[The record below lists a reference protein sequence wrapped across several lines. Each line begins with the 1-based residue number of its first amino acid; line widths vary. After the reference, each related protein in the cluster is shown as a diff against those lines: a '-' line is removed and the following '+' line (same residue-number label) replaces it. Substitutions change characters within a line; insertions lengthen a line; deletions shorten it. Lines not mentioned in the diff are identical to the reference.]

1 MKQTGEIYMIVQLNK
16 VIMSMYPPSL
26 KSNNYS
32 ISLVYVLGALNF
44 L

>member
-26 KSNNYS
+26 KSNYS
-32 ISLVYVLGALNF
+32 ISLVYVLVALNF